1 MPTDKPSRSKILT
14 DFRLMKDFE
23 ASTAK
28 FYNRVCSDPQVPQ
41 QQINDTFKKIAQDE
55 LRHVNLVQK
64 IIDIVNTAL

>member
-1 MPTDKPSRSKILT
+1 MPTDKSSKSKILK
-14 DFRLMKDFE
+14 DFELMKDYE

-28 FYNRVCSDPQVPQ
+28 FYNRVCSDPQVTQ
-41 QQINDTFKKIAQDE
+41 QQINETFRKIAQDE